1 MPNTKRRLTFD
12 TLDDTVDD
20 EIQNQLFA
28 ATVAEPTNN
37 REVRLQRFKRASTYT
52 QQVKKVAQS
61 HAARPISPHALSV
74 RKSRSAM
81 GINSPSQLSLGGMF
95 NLSMCRGMSKI
106 ELLQKL
112 HEVLI
117 EKDRLNETMTS
128 TMMQKVESEKAQIK
142 MEIELGNLKE
152 KVENLKDKER
162 IQCMAQGSSNKEKRA
177 MRAE

>member
-1 MPNTKRRLTFD
+1 
-12 TLDDTVDD
+12 
-20 EIQNQLFA
+20 
-28 ATVAEPTNN
+28 
-37 REVRLQRFKRASTYT
+37 
-52 QQVKKVAQS
+52 
-61 HAARPISPHALSV
+61 
-74 RKSRSAM
+74 M

-162 IQCMAQGSSNKEKRA
+162 IQCMAQGNSNKEKRA